1 MNDLDQILTP
11 KAITERSKATLGIR
25 EFMKLDLDKHIA
37 LKESHGELIKALSS
51 MIDVLKE
58 QGLIKSVPSIEN
70 VLTKAKKL

>member
-1 MNDLDQILTP
+1 MTDLDQILTP
-11 KAITERSKATLGIR
+11 KAITERSKAMLR
-25 EFMKLDLDKHIA
+25 MNEFMALDLDKYIA
-37 LKESHGELIKALSS
+37 LKESHKELISGLSA